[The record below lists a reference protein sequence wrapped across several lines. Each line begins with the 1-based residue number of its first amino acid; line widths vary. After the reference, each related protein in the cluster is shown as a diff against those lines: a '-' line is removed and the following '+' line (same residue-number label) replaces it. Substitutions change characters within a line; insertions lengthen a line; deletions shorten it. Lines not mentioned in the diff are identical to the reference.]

1 MKMNDTVDGDD
12 VDMLKAERNG
22 NGYIN
27 TNCIDSWNV
36 YMAEIL

>member
-22 NGYIN
+22 NGYKYKLYRLLKRIH
-27 TNCIDSWNV
+27 V
-36 YMAEIL
+36 